1 MSSSTNTDNNNNNNN
16 TSAKKKKTGKK
27 DKDPDLKAV
36 KNQELRNIIKT
47 LGAREG
53 PRTHIG
59 GYVAGVSG
67 FTNFSRGTLTVT
79 LENKANE
86 FFTKGVNDDITK
98 FHRLDADRL
107 IIAVTCTLALES
119 DMVARMMRTRLDLL
133 NVAGGEADVEY
144 DDANPKEIVV
154 IMYFSAEKEYVG
166 SDAWIDHVERE
177 IHQGYLIRL
186 YNTPAFWAG
195 DWPVYE
201 ENLNGFGDTTSNG
214 LPPNSY
220 IMDYHYFQD
229 TLTQRIFPLVAE
241 AISQVLSTAFGPQMV
256 DVTTRC
262 MLEEENLLDENTWF
276 NEEQGD
282 GFIPDVWGDWL
293 LFNGQLELDDP
304 ALFQAPEIEVGF
316 LIHNVELERLTGGQQ
331 PALAKTYK
339 LKF

>member
-1 MSSSTNTDNNNNNNN
+1 
-16 TSAKKKKTGKK
+16 
-27 DKDPDLKAV
+27 
-36 KNQELRNIIKT
+36 
-47 LGAREG
+47 
-53 PRTHIG
+53 
-59 GYVAGVSG
+59 
-67 FTNFSRGTLTVT
+67 
-79 LENKANE
+79 
-86 FFTKGVNDDITK
+86 
-98 FHRLDADRL
+98 
-107 IIAVTCTLALES
+107 
-119 DMVARMMRTRLDLL
+119 
-133 NVAGGEADVEY
+133 
-144 DDANPKEIVV
+144 
-154 IMYFSAEKEYVG
+154 
-166 SDAWIDHVERE
+166 
-177 IHQGYLIRL
+177 
-186 YNTPAFWAG
+186 
-195 DWPVYE
+195 
-201 ENLNGFGDTTSNG
+201 
-214 LPPNSY
+214 
-220 IMDYHYFQD
+220 MDYHYFQD